1 MHRLQSLA
9 LLAVAMMQSPALL
22 LPVPRE
28 LRMLRRCSVQEENAV
43 QEQQAAVRPLLK
55 DGLLRRL
62 RALRAPHLPQVRRLQ
77 VRAQ

>member
-1 MHRLQSLA
+1 MLPAA
-9 LLAVAMMQSPALL
+9 LLPVAVAIFLLLALL

-43 QEQQAAVRPLLK
+43 QEQQAAVRPLLR

>member
-1 MHRLQSLA
+1 MLPAA
-9 LLAVAMMQSPALL
+9 LLPVAVAIFLLLALL

-28 LRMLRRCSVQEENAV
+28 LRMLRWCSVQEENAV
-43 QEQQAAVRPLLK
+43 REQQAAVRPLLK
-55 DGLLRRL
+55 DVLLRRL